1 MDYQQVYPDD
11 SSYQS
16 SKEGDHAHDSP
27 NYYSDSNDSYD
38 NSFSDSD
45 IVNWM
50 MMMHITLMTREYLYK
65 IFIDNIYSKYARYFD
80 DGNILEAEKDLHH
93 IKYNSRKPT
102 ITPGNILTYNIY
114 VIL

>member
-1 MDYQQVYPDD
+1 MDYRQVYPDD
-11 SSYQS
+11 SSYHS
-16 SKEGDHAHDSP
+16 SKDGDYAYDSP

-45 IVNWM
+45 KVNW

-80 DGNILEAEKDLHH
+80 DGNILEAEKELHH

-102 ITPGNILTYNIY
+102 ITLGNILTHNIY

>member
-27 NYYSDSNDSYD
+27 NYYSDSKDSYD

-80 DGNILEAEKDLHH
+80 DGI
-93 IKYNSRKPT
+93 I
-102 ITPGNILTYNIY
+102 
-114 VIL
+114 